1 MLFSILLPVIIITLT
16 LAYFNRIIV
25 NILLKKK
32 YGSNFIRLLVG
43 TDTIWALE
51 EDTARSII
59 NVITTIQVDSKADE
73 SSNGI
78 LLNKLKE
85 TIRLKFFTGKC
96 PYPKMFYKRS
106 FEKGYYFWE
115 KHENICIDDYVRP
128 MNLDEKLEMNNEN
141 LHKFVSANAN
151 TKLPFDNTASW
162 EILISDRPMVNSED
176 EQPNIEIY
184 PLLFRIHHSLGDG
197 VVLMKLLLKTIADE
211 DLDVRAEK
219 KRSVTTVSVMKYI
232 KEKFSLKKIHA
243 ISLTR
248 GLRKCF
254 YNIMTKIMLLMMAP
268 ASLISQVLRPPD
280 NNTLHGPALSG
291 NKVCAWVSE
300 GLTEESLLVKIKRAK
315 SRIPGVTFSDI
326 FLMALSAS
334 YHNYFTQVTFNSKYD
349 VYESNKILCTS
360 HHKKHSINRE

>member
-1 MLFSILLPVIIITLT
+1 MIFSILLPVILLTLT

-32 YGSNFIRLLVG
+32 YGSNFIQLLVG

-51 EDTARSII
+51 EDNARSII
-59 NVITTIQVDSKADE
+59 NVVTTIEVDTQLND
-73 SSNGI
+73 SSNDN

-85 TIRLKFFTGKC
+85 TIRQKFFTGKC

-115 KHENICIDDYVRP
+115 KHENLCIDDYVRP
-128 MNLDEKLEMNNEN
+128 MNLNENLEMNNEN
-141 LHKFVSANAN
+141 LHKFVSENAN
-151 TKLPFDNTASW
+151 TKLPFNNTASW
-162 EILISDRPMVNSED
+162 EVYISDRPMVKSED

-211 DLDVRAEK
+211 DLDVKAEK
-219 KRSVTTVSVMKYI
+219 KRSVTTVSVMKFVT
-232 KEKFSLKKIHA
+232 EKFSLKKIHG
-243 ISLTR
+243 ISLIR
-248 GLRKCF
+248 GFRKCF
-254 YNIMTKIMLLMMAP
+254 YNILTKIMLLIMAP
-268 ASLISQVLRPPD
+268 ASLMSQVLRPPD

-291 NKVCAWVSE
+291 NKVCAWVSDE
-300 GLTEESLLVKIKRAK
+300 LTEESLLVRIKRVK

-326 FLMALSAS
+326 FLTALSAS
-334 YHNYFTQVTFNSKYD
+334 YHNYFTQVTLNSKYE
-349 VYESNKILCTS
+349 VYAKI
-360 HHKKHSINRE
+360 

>member
-1 MLFSILLPVIIITLT
+1 MPVILLTLT

-25 NILLKKK
+25 KILLKKK

-51 EDTARSII
+51 EDSARSII
-59 NVITTIQVDSKADE
+59 NVITTIEVNTKLND
-73 SSNGI
+73 SSNGK

-85 TIRLKFFTGKC
+85 TIRQKFFTGKC

-115 KHENICIDDYVRP
+115 KHENLCIDDYVRP
-128 MNLDEKLEMNNEN
+128 MNLNEKHEINNES
-141 LHKFVSANAN
+141 LRKFVSENAN

-162 EILISDRPMVNSED
+162 EILISERPMVKSKD

-211 DLDVRAEK
+211 DLDVKAVK
-219 KRSVTTVSVMKYI
+219 KRSLTTESILKYI
-232 KEKFSLKKIHA
+232 TEKFSFKKIHG
-243 ISLTR
+243 IPLTI

-254 YNIMTKIMLLMMAP
+254 HNTLTKIMLLIMAP
-268 ASLISQVLRPPD
+268 ASLMSQILRPPD
-280 NNTLHGPALSG
+280 TNTLHGPALSG
-291 NKVCAWVSE
+291 NKVCAWLSD
-300 GLTEESLLVKIKRAK
+300 GLVEESLLVKIKRVK
-315 SRIPGVTFSDI
+315 SRIPGMSFSDI
-326 FLMALSAS
+326 FLTALSAS
-334 YHNYFTQVTFNSKYD
+334 YHNYFTQVTKYT
-349 VYESNKILCTS
+349 YILC
-360 HHKKHSINRE
+360 